1 MRKKK
6 IRDDT
11 PNMAAVVLQ
20 REFSDGRLKEQKVN
34 DKTLAVQAI
43 KTDLLQGMDKAD
55 IEEKFLRGGYVPI
68 NQNISKASNRRLF
81 RDYYSTAL
89 DRIGKE
95 FELDEKE
102 LRERFVGRYMF
113 LYSTACN
120 EKRWKEARNV
130 LDSLA
135 KFCGLMDNQILNV
148 PPMGEVGDVNVVFQ
162 FNKDNSAT

>member
-34 DKTLAVQAI
+34 DKNYAVQMM

-55 IEEKFLRGGYVPI
+55 IEEKFLKGEYNALNPKNSIVT
-68 NQNISKASNRRLF
+68 NRRYF
-81 RDYYSTAL
+81 RDYYQCAL

-102 LRERFVGRYMF
+102 LRERFVGRYMY
-113 LYSTACN
+113 LYSIACN

-135 KFCGLMDNQILNV
+135 KFCGLMDTNNASNIPQYITDT
-148 PPMGEVGDVNVVFQ
+148 GEVNIVF
-162 FNKDNSAT
+162 NIPTNDK